1 MKRYHVFTVR
11 VRFVD
16 TEPNWASPV
25 RRIARMRNHRTHARL
40 EKIIARVMTGA
51 WSYVLAFDIAGPIAV
66 ELDRKEYPP
75 PPPYLYP
82 LIKLPFDYIDVY
94 GNYRLADGT
103 IAFDAPPS

>member
-11 VRFVD
+11 VRFAD
-16 TEPNWASPV
+16 IAPNWASSV
-25 RRIARMRNHRTHARL
+25 RRVASMRNHRTHARL
-40 EKIIARVMTGA
+40 EKILAKVMAGP
-51 WSYVLAFDIAGPIAV
+51 YCHVLAFDIAGDIAV
-66 ELDRKEYPP
+66 ELKRDEYNPP
-75 PPPYLYP
+75 PLYLYP

>member
-16 TEPNWASPV
+16 TEPNWASAI
-25 RRIARMRNHRTHARL
+25 RRVSRMRDHRTHARL
-40 EKIIARVMTGA
+40 EKIIAKVMTGA
-51 WSYVLAFDIAGPIAV
+51 WNYILAFDTAGPVAV
-66 ELDRKEYPP
+66 ELNRDEYNAPP
-75 PPPYLYP
+75 LYLYP

-94 GNYRLADGT
+94 GNYRLANGT